1 MTIVS
6 GGTIKE
12 NPSGTDAFLL
22 RPWTLTAGKT
32 KYLGIFGK
40 DNLEEQNLQWWNLN
54 INSIWK
60 VKV

>member
-6 GGTIKE
+6 GRTMKE

-32 KYLGIFGK
+32 KCLGISGK
-40 DNLEEQNLQWWNLN
+40 DNLEEQKLQ
-54 INSIWK
+54 
-60 VKV
+60 

>member
-6 GGTIKE
+6 GRTMKE

-32 KYLGIFGK
+32 KCLDIFGK
-40 DNLEEQNLQWWNLN
+40 DNLEEEKLQ
-54 INSIWK
+54 
-60 VKV
+60 